1 MWKPLDLVDQQIAD
15 AVKRQERC
23 RADVEI
29 LKRRSKLLQRKYEA
43 RQKIVLGVGVWKLTQ
58 MYSEFRDQLIK
69 LLPLVITRPVD
80 RAVLPEF
87 FPDDPARTEPPARPP
102 KKPGAPPSGAAPA

>member
-43 RQKIVLGVGVWKLTQ
+43 RQKIVLGVGVWKLTE
-58 MYSEFRDQLIK
+58 MYSEVRDLLLK
-69 LLPLVITRPVD
+69 LLPTVITRPVD
-80 RAVLPEF
+80 RAVLPDF
-87 FPDDPARTEPPARPP
+87 FPDEPGAEPPARPP
-102 KKPGAPPSGAAPA
+102 KKRGEPPSGAEPA